1 MVLTVSFAL
10 SPGTGLSCPRRRAKP
25 GFAQLDTS
33 VGVSGPHDFAVRVG
47 TGRLMRTRA
56 PRRHRVHR
64 IPRST
69 YRDDRP
75 KRPSTRRDSADD
87 ASEFWKSQAR
97 FRKSEAAR
105 CDRMAR
111 RAVCAWRACGK
122 LPVWAAV
129 STGHATP
136 MRLHGSRG
144 VQAAADVACGHGSA
158 QAGRRAS
165 VSSQRT
171 TLEQLANGISASRQS
186 AAIDA
191 RWKSAMV
198 SRSQATKLRP
208 SR

>member
-75 KRPSTRRDSADD
+75 KRPQRGGIARMMLLISGKVKFVSENQKRPD
-87 ASEFWKSQAR
+87 ATEWHDGQFAHG
-97 FRKSEAAR
+97 
-105 CDRMAR
+105 
-111 RAVCAWRACGK
+111 ACGK

>member
-75 KRPSTRRDSADD
+75 KRPQRGGIARMMLLISGKVKFVSENQKRPDATEWHDGQFAHGAHAGNCLSGQPSAPVTQRR
-87 ASEFWKSQAR
+87 
-97 FRKSEAAR
+97 
-105 CDRMAR
+105 
-111 RAVCAWRACGK
+111 CA
-122 LPVWAAV
+122 
-129 STGHATP
+129 STGHAVFRPPP
-136 MRLHGSRG
+136 MSLAATGRPRPAGAPVYRASARRWSSSRT
-144 VQAAADVACGHGSA
+144 ASP
-158 QAGRRAS
+158 RRAS
-165 VSSQRT
+165 RPPSTPDGNR
-171 TLEQLANGISASRQS
+171 
-186 AAIDA
+186 
-191 RWKSAMV
+191 RW
-198 SRSQATKLRP
+198 
-208 SR
+208 